1 MVLLVWAVFLLRC
14 GYLRFLWWWMLEGGM
29 LAMGLGSL
37 MMLWTGVRVV
47 LVGVCVVL
55 VVVCVIMLLGV
66 RRSLVGVV
74 LVWVLGGWF
83 GGVVR
88 GRDVR
93 GLVWMG
99 VVGLVRWLGVGRIV
113 IRIEMW
119 GMWVWLIW
127 RRARGLWLRGLWLR
141 GWLLVVWL

>member
-1 MVLLVWAVFLLRC
+1 MVLQVWAVFLLRC
-14 GYLRFLWWWMLEGGM
+14 GCLRFLWWWMLEGGM
-29 LAMGLGSL
+29 LAMGLSSL
-37 MMLWTGVRVV
+37 MMLWTGVPVV
-47 LVGVCVVL
+47 LVGVGVVL
-55 VVVCVIMLLGV
+55 VVVCVIMLVGV

-83 GGVVR
+83 GGGVR

-93 GLVWMG
+93 ESVRMG

-113 IRIEMW
+113 IRMEMR

-127 RRARGLWLRGLWLR
+127 RRARGLCLRGLWLR

>member
-1 MVLLVWAVFLLRC
+1 MVLLVRAVFVLRC
-14 GYLRFLWWWMLEGGM
+14 GCLRFLWWCMPEGGM
-29 LAMGLGSL
+29 LAMGLRSL
-37 MMLWTGVRVV
+37 MMLWTGERVM
-47 LVGVCVVL
+47 LVGVRVVL
-55 VVVCVIMLLGV
+55 VVVCVRMLVGV
-66 RRSLVGVV
+66 RRSLVGFV

-93 GLVWMG
+93 GLVRMG

-119 GMWVWLIW
+119 GMWVWLI
-127 RRARGLWLRGLWLR
+127 
-141 GWLLVVWL
+141 